1 MKSGYLPHIDGLRG
15 IAVLAILLFHLNIPG
30 AHGGFLG
37 VDIFFVISGF
47 LITGQVSRLAINQEF
62 SLSNFY
68 LRRGRRLLP
77 ALFATLLISMI
88 IGFYVLSPHDLI
100 LLAKSVLA
108 SQFFYSNL
116 YFWSTAGYFSDISQS
131 NILLHTWSLSVEEQF
146 YLIWPLLLL
155 ALIKGVHVGKRNW
168 ALLLLLAASII
179 ASSWAAKMAPEAGFY
194 LLPFRFHEFLIGGLA
209 YQLSATQQRRLNAI
223 GSGKIAAVG
232 SLLIVGSFF
241 VIDDNTTFPG
251 LMSLPPT
258 IGIALLL
265 LSSPPRWL
273 SRFLTWM
280 PLKQTGLAS
289 YSIYL
294 IHWPLI
300 AFSQRTTNVPDGSIT
315 RLVIFV
321 SAITLGYAS
330 YRLIEGPFRN
340 PANTIYQP
348 KAFML
353 MMVLSLAGLTTFVA
367 MTLSH
372 DGYPDRFSGALQMNQ
387 GDLYQERERYW
398 SEFGLND
405 ESKLQIN
412 DDPEYV
418 LVIGNS
424 HAQDLV
430 YALRQNAFPG
440 NLRTIITPFKCF
452 NFGVGTLPSDD
463 EMCNSRRQNLLASDL
478 IKDANKI
485 YLHEDFN
492 GEWII
497 DLFDFLKSL
506 RSTTDAPIYLLGPRL
521 TFKKSVL
528 QIAHDHNSLEGLN
541 EYALT
546 QSFFPERKRLSQ
558 KLQNAFNEATLS
570 ALGIYYVDTLE
581 AQCGGSFDQCD
592 IVSSK
597 TSELLYFDNSHF
609 TTLGAKEFGAA
620 LKLRRPDIFQLQ

>member
-1 MKSGYLPHIDGLRG
+1 MNTPYLPHIDGLRA
-15 IAVLAILLFHLNIPG
+15 IAVLAILLFHLNVPG
-30 AHGGFLG
+30 AQGGFLG
-37 VDIFFVISGF
+37 VDMFFVISGF
-47 LITGQVSRLAINQEF
+47 LITSQISRLAVNGEF
-62 SLSNFY
+62 SLINFY
-68 LRRGRRLLP
+68 LRRARRLLP
-77 ALFATLLISMI
+77 ALITTLLVSMI
-88 IGFYVLSPHDLI
+88 IGFYVLSPHDLV

-108 SQFFYSNL
+108 SEVFYSNI
-116 YFWSTAGYFSDISQS
+116 YFWSTGGYFSDISQS
-131 NILLHTWSLSVEEQF
+131 NILLHTWSLAVEEQF
-146 YLIWPLLLL
+146 YLVWPLLLL
-155 ALIKGVHVGKRNW
+155 ALIKSLTLGGRSW
-168 ALLLLLAASII
+168 ALLTLLAAAVI
-179 ASSWAAKMAPEAGFY
+179 SSVWAAETAPEAAFY
-194 LLPFRFHEFLIGGLA
+194 LLPFRFHEFLMGGLA
-209 YQLSATQQRRLNAI
+209 YQLGATHQKGLNAI
-223 GSGKIAAVG
+223 GSWKLPAVG
-232 SLLIVGSFF
+232 AILVVGSFF
-241 VIDDNTTFPG
+241 MIDENTTFPG

-265 LSSPPRWL
+265 LNSPPKFL
-273 SRFLTWM
+273 SRFLTWA
-280 PLKQTGLAS
+280 PLKYIGLAS

-294 IHWPLI
+294 FHWPLI
-300 AFSQRTTNVPDGSIT
+300 AFSQRTTDVPDGSLT
-315 RLVIFV
+315 RLIIFV
-321 SAITLGYAS
+321 SSITLGYVS

-353 MMVLSLAGLTTFVA
+353 MMLLSLAGLTTFVA
-367 MTLSH
+367 MTLNH

-387 GDLYQERERYW
+387 DDLYEERERYW

-405 ESKLQIN
+405 DSKLIIN

-440 NLRTIITPFKCF
+440 NLRVIITPFKCF

-463 EMCNSRRQNLLASDL
+463 EMCFSHRRGLLGSPLLKNAE
-478 IKDANKI
+478 KI

-528 QIAHDHNSLEGLN
+528 QIAHEHDSLEGLN

-546 QSFFPERKRLSQ
+546 QAFFPERKQLGQ
-558 KLQNAFNEATLS
+558 KLQNAFDEAMLS

-581 AQCGGSFDQCD
+581 AQCGESFHQCD

-620 LKLRRPDIFQLQ
+620 LKLRRPDLFQLQ

>member
-179 ASSWAAKMAPEAGFY
+179 GSSWAAKMAPEAGFY

-209 YQLSATQQRRLNAI
+209 YQLGATQQRRLNAI
-223 GSGKIAAVG
+223 GSGKLAAVG

-265 LSSPPRWL
+265 LSSPPRLL

-280 PLKQTGLAS
+280 PLKQIGLAS

-340 PANTIYQP
+340 PANTIYHP
-348 KAFML
+348 KVFML
-353 MMVLSLAGLTTFVA
+353 TMLLSLAGLTTGVA

-463 EMCNSRRQNLLASDL
+463 EMCNSQ
-478 IKDANKI
+478 
-485 YLHEDFN
+485 
-492 GEWII
+492 
-497 DLFDFLKSL
+497 
-506 RSTTDAPIYLLGPRL
+506 
-521 TFKKSVL
+521 
-528 QIAHDHNSLEGLN
+528 
-541 EYALT
+541 
-546 QSFFPERKRLSQ
+546 
-558 KLQNAFNEATLS
+558 AT
-570 ALGIYYVDTLE
+570 
-581 AQCGGSFDQCD
+581 
-592 IVSSK
+592 
-597 TSELLYFDNSHF
+597 
-609 TTLGAKEFGAA
+609 EFIG
-620 LKLRRPDIFQLQ
+620 

>member
-1 MKSGYLPHIDGLRG
+1 MKSVYLPHIDGLRG

-77 ALFATLLISMI
+77 ALFATLLMSMI

-179 ASSWAAKMAPEAGFY
+179 GSSWAAKMAPEAGFY

-209 YQLSATQQRRLNAI
+209 YQLGATQQRRLNAI
-223 GSGKIAAVG
+223 GSGKLAAVG

-265 LSSPPRWL
+265 LSSPPRLL

-280 PLKQTGLAS
+280 PLKQIGLAS

-300 AFSQRTTNVPDGSIT
+300 AFSQRTSNEPDGSIT

-340 PANTIYQP
+340 PANTIYHP
-348 KAFML
+348 KVFML
-353 MMVLSLAGLTTFVA
+353 TMLLSLAGLTTGVA

-372 DGYPDRFSGALQMNQ
+372 DGYPDRFPGALQMNQ
-387 GDLYQERERYW
+387 EDLYQERERYW
-398 SEFGLND
+398 SEFGLSD

-528 QIAHDHNSLEGLN
+528 QIAHEHKSLEGLN

-546 QSFFPERKRLSQ
+546 QSFFSERKRLSQ

>member
-1 MKSGYLPHIDGLRG
+1 MCCH
-15 IAVLAILLFHLNIPG
+15 
-30 AHGGFLG
+30 
-37 VDIFFVISGF
+37 
-47 LITGQVSRLAINQEF
+47 
-62 SLSNFY
+62 
-68 LRRGRRLLP
+68 
-77 ALFATLLISMI
+77 
-88 IGFYVLSPHDLI
+88 
-100 LLAKSVLA
+100 
-108 SQFFYSNL
+108 L

-155 ALIKGVHVGKRNW
+155 SLIKGVHVGKRNW
-168 ALLLLLAASII
+168 TLLLLLAASII
-179 ASSWAAKMAPEAGFY
+179 GSSWAAKMAPEAGFY

-209 YQLSATQQRRLNAI
+209 YQFGATQQRRLNAI

-265 LSSPPRWL
+265 LSSPPRLL

-280 PLKQTGLAS
+280 PLKQIGLAS

-300 AFSQRTTNVPDGSIT
+300 AFSQRTISVPDGSIT
-315 RLVIFV
+315 RVIIFV
-321 SAITLGYAS
+321 SAITLGYIS
-330 YRLIEGPFRN
+330 YRLIESPFRN
-340 PANTIYQP
+340 PANTIYGL
-348 KAFML
+348 KVFML
-353 MMVLSLAGLTTFVA
+353 TMLLSLGGLTAGAA

-387 GDLYQERERYW
+387 EDLYQERERYW

-412 DDPEYV
+412 DNPEYV

-430 YALRQNAFPG
+430 YALRQNNFSG
-440 NLRTIITPFKCF
+440 NLRTIITPYKCF

-463 EMCNSRRQNLLASDL
+463 AMCNRSRGSLLNSPL
-478 IKDANKI
+478 LKDAEKI

-506 RSTTDAPIYLLGPRL
+506 RSTTGAPIYLLGPRL

-528 QIAHDHNSLEGLN
+528 QIAHEHKRLEGLN

-546 QSFFPERKRLSQ
+546 QAFFSERKQLSQ
-558 KLQNAFNEATLS
+558 KLKNAFNEATLS
-570 ALGIYYVDTLE
+570 ALSIYYVDTLE
-581 AQCGGSFDQCD
+581 AQCGESFHQCD

-620 LKLRRPDIFQLQ
+620 LKLRRPDLFQLQ

>member
-47 LITGQVSRLAINQEF
+47 LITGQVSRLAMNQEF

-77 ALFATLLISMI
+77 ALFATLLMSMI

-179 ASSWAAKMAPEAGFY
+179 GSSWAAKMAPEAGFY

-209 YQLSATQQRRLNAI
+209 YQLGATQQRRLNAI
-223 GSGKIAAVG
+223 GSGKLAAVG
-232 SLLIVGSFF
+232 CLLIVGSFF
-241 VIDDNTTFPG
+241 VINDNTTFPG

-265 LSSPPRWL
+265 LSSPPKLL

-280 PLKQTGLAS
+280 PLKQIGLAS

-300 AFSQRTTNVPDGSIT
+300 AFSQRTTNVPDGSIA

-340 PANTIYQP
+340 PAKTIYHP
-348 KAFML
+348 KVFML
-353 MMVLSLAGLTTFVA
+353 TMLLSLAGLTTGVA

-372 DGYPDRFSGALQMNQ
+372 DGYPDRFSGALQMDQ

-440 NLRTIITPFKCF
+440 NLRTITTPFKCF

-463 EMCNSRRQNLLASDL
+463 EMCNSQRQNLLASDL
-478 IKDANKI
+478 IKGANKV

-497 DLFDFLKSL
+497 DLLDFLKSL
-506 RSTTDAPIYLLGPRL
+506 RSTTDAPVYLLGPRL

-528 QIAHDHNSLEGLN
+528 QIAHEHKSLEGLN

-546 QSFFPERKRLSQ
+546 QSFFSERKRLSQ
-558 KLQNAFNEATLS
+558 KLKNAFNEATLS

-581 AQCGGSFDQCD
+581 AQCGGGFHQCD

-620 LKLRRPDIFQLQ
+620 LKLRRPDLFQLQ

>member
-1 MKSGYLPHIDGLRG
+1 MTSVYLPHIDGLRG

-47 LITGQVSRLAINQEF
+47 LITGQISRLAINQEF

-77 ALFATLLISMI
+77 ALFATLLVSMI

-131 NILLHTWSLSVEEQF
+131 NILLHTWSLAVEEQF
-146 YLIWPLLLL
+146 YLVWPLLLL
-155 ALIKGVHVGKRNW
+155 ALIKGLTSGGRSW
-168 ALLLLLAASII
+168 ALLTLLTASVIG
-179 ASSWAAKMAPEAGFY
+179 SVWAAKAAPDAAFY
-194 LLPFRFHEFLIGGLA
+194 LLPFRFHEFLMGGLA
-209 YQLSATQQRRLNAI
+209 YQLGATQQRRLNAI
-223 GSGKIAAVG
+223 GSGKLAAVG

-265 LSSPPRWL
+265 LSSPPRLL

-280 PLKQTGLAS
+280 PLKQIGLAS

-300 AFSQRTTNVPDGSIT
+300 AFSQRTSNEPDGSIT

-340 PANTIYQP
+340 PTNTIYHP
-348 KAFML
+348 KVFML
-353 MMVLSLAGLTTFVA
+353 TMLLSLAGLTTGVA

-372 DGYPDRFSGALQMNQ
+372 DGYPDRFPGALQMNQ
-387 GDLYQERERYW
+387 EDLYQERERYW
-398 SEFGLND
+398 SEFGLSD

-430 YALRQNAFPG
+430 FALRQNAFPG
-440 NLRTIITPFKCF
+440 DLRTIITPFKCF

-463 EMCNSRRQNLLASDL
+463 AMCNRRRGSLLNSPL
-478 IKDANKI
+478 LKDAKKI

-528 QIAHDHNSLEGLN
+528 QIAHEHKSLEGLN

-546 QSFFPERKRLSQ
+546 QSFFPERKQLSQ

-581 AQCGGSFDQCD
+581 AQCGGSFHQCD

-609 TTLGAKEFGAA
+609 TTQGAKEFGAA
-620 LKLRRPDIFQLQ
+620 LKLRRPDLFQLQ

>member
-1 MKSGYLPHIDGLRG
+1 MKSVYLPHIDGLRG

-47 LITGQVSRLAINQEF
+47 LISGQISRLAINQEF

-77 ALFATLLISMI
+77 ALFATLLMSMI

-131 NILLHTWSLSVEEQF
+131 NILLHTWSLAVEEQF
-146 YLIWPLLLL
+146 YLVWPLLLL
-155 ALIKGVHVGKRNW
+155 ALIKGLTSGGRSW
-168 ALLLLLAASII
+168 ALLTLLTASVIG
-179 ASSWAAKMAPEAGFY
+179 SVWAAKAAPDAAFY
-194 LLPFRFHEFLIGGLA
+194 LLPFRFHEFLMGGLA
-209 YQLSATQQRRLNAI
+209 YQLGATQQRRLNAI
-223 GSGKIAAVG
+223 GSGKLAAVG

-265 LSSPPRWL
+265 LSSPPRLL

-280 PLKQTGLAS
+280 PLKQIGLAS

-300 AFSQRTTNVPDGSIT
+300 AFSQRTSNEPDGSIT

-340 PANTIYQP
+340 PTNTIYHP
-348 KAFML
+348 KVFML
-353 MMVLSLAGLTTFVA
+353 TMLLSLAGLTTGVA

-372 DGYPDRFSGALQMNQ
+372 DGYPDRFPGALQMNQ
-387 GDLYQERERYW
+387 EDLYQERERYW
-398 SEFGLND
+398 SEFGLSD

-463 EMCNSRRQNLLASDL
+463 AMCNSRRQDLLASNL
-478 IKDANKI
+478 IKGANKI
-485 YLHEDFN
+485 YLHESFN
-492 GEWII
+492 GDWVI
-497 DLFDFLKSL
+497 DLLSFLKSL
-506 RSTTDAPIYLLGPRL
+506 RSATESPIYLFGPRL

-528 QIAHDHNSLEGLN
+528 QIAHEHESLEGL
-541 EYALT
+541 EQYALT
-546 QSFFPERKRLSQ
+546 QSFFSERRALNQ
-558 KLQNAFNEATLS
+558 KLKGAFDEAKLS
-570 ALGIYYVDTLE
+570 ASGIYYLDTLQV
-581 AQCGGSFDQCD
+581 QCGTTMTNALLCRLNPVNSYTL
-592 IVSSK
+592 ITLTSLSWAHENLVKHSK
-597 TSELLYFDNSHF
+597 Y
-609 TTLGAKEFGAA
+609 
-620 LKLRRPDIFQLQ
+620 